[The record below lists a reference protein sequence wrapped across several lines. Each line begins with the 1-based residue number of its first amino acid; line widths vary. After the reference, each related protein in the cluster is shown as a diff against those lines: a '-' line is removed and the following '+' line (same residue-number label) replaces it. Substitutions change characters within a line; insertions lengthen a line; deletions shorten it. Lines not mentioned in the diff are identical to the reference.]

1 MTLTRPR
8 RVSAHR
14 MMDATSAGKV
24 VLWSGH
30 GGNNQKWKITYHS
43 DGFYTLRPVRYLN
56 KALDVKN
63 NYDETG
69 SLLDI
74 YPVALDSTGGD
85 WAKWKIIPNAVGGGY
100 RITSKAG
107 YYAHS
112 ATVLD
117 GKTDNNSDI
126 GQVEYVG
133 ANSQR
138 WIFTRA
144 EKEAVIVVPGIMG
157 SELEAGANNTAYS
170 KGTALWSGDLASDLE
185 NGTLSL
191 LDVMRRVCSLHC
203 NPDGTSEDHVVVR
216 QNNYGTADTYKTLI
230 TALQRNFGSQY
241 DVRFFAYDWR
251 LSNAIS
257 AESLEL
263 FINNTGYT
271 SVTLI
276 GHSMGG
282 LVASAYLARGE
293 AQRKLIKRNILL
305 GAPLLGSVAAPLFW
319 GTEDIASM
327 IPDNVSLKDVAE
339 PLLSA
344 AATVSDLI
352 DAFMGNFQ
360 SLYELFPTE
369 KYFDSNFGGHPY
381 LTTEIVGNS
390 PLEVTTY
397 ALTRARFNSYLPH
410 FNQTLANNAEA
421 FHRTLFTNGNHITS
435 TVDTRYV
442 IGTNKDTVHKLL
454 YNVTL
459 YNQWSAKATTKNG
472 DGTVETF
479 SASLGG
485 KYSAKTYSYD
495 YTHMELA
502 GTSQKTETVDKIISL
517 ISA

>member
-1 MTLTRPR
+1 
-8 RVSAHR
+8 
-14 MMDATSAGKV
+14 MDATSAGKV

-138 WIFTRA
+138 WQFTRA

-185 NGTLSL
+185 NNILSTP
-191 LDVMRRVCSLHC
+191 DVIRRVCSLHC

-257 AESLEL
+257 ASSLEL

-421 FHRTLFTNGNHITS
+421 FHRTLFANGNHITS
-435 TVDTRYV
+435 TVNTYYI
-442 IGTNKDTVHKLL
+442 IGKNVNTVHKLL